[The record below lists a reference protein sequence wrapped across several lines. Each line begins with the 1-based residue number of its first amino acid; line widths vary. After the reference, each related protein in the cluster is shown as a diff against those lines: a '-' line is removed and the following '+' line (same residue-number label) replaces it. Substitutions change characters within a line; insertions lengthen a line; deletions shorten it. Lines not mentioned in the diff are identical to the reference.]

1 MPLTQLPELRLTD
14 AWDTNPPEL
23 DFVLP
28 GLLAGTVGLIVG
40 QGGLGKSMLA
50 MEAALSVAAGADIF
64 HLFGGQAPARGPV
77 AVIAAEDPDPII
89 RIRLR
94 SLRDQ
99 CREFEEEVREGFT
112 LFPIYG
118 HGVSFGLIEAG
129 KPYLVPSGE
138 WSMIETRLTQIRPR
152 LLVIDTLNR
161 LLGAL
166 SERDEGH
173 MSMVLGMIERLCTVL
188 GCAALLIHHTNKA
201 SANTGQAD
209 EQQAVRG
216 SSALTDNCRW
226 QTNLVPMS
234 RDEATGRGIDDRSR
248 RMWVRS
254 VLAKVNYA
262 SPRED
267 LWLQRHDGGMLLGGG
282 EPPPLIAR
290 QQQGGKKPKQ
300 GHGSDAANEIPW

>member
-14 AWDTNPPEL
+14 AWDTDPPAL

-28 GLLAGTVGLIVG
+28 GLLAGTVGLIIG

-64 HLFGGQAPARGPV
+64 HLFGQAPARGPV
-77 AVIAAEDPDPII
+77 VVIAAEDPEPII

-112 LFPIYG
+112 LFPVYG
-118 HGVSFGLIEAG
+118 HGVSFGVIEAG
-129 KPYLVPSGE
+129 RPYLTPSGE
-138 WSMIETRLTQIRPR
+138 WSMVETRLTQIRPR
-152 LLVIDTLNR
+152 LVVIDTLNR

-173 MSMVLGMIERLCTVL
+173 MSMVLGMIERLCAVI

-226 QTNLVPMS
+226 QTNLVPMT
-234 RDEATGRGIDDRSR
+234 RDEATRRGMDDRTR

-254 VLAKVNYA
+254 VLAKVNYGA
-262 SPRED
+262 PRED
-267 LWLQRHDGGMLLGGG
+267 LWLERKDGGMLLGGG

-290 QQQGGKKPKQ
+290 QQQGEKKPKQ
-300 GHGSDAANEIPW
+300 AHGSDIANAIPW